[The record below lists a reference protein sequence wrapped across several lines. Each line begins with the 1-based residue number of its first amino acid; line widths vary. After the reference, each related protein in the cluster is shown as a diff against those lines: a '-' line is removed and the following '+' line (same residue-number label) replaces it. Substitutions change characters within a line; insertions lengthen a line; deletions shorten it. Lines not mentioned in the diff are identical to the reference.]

1 MKEYRKIICL
11 TKKLK
16 LMSKQFYTWFTC
28 CLLAILTAL
37 PLSVNAE
44 ELTVNDGTATNVYV
58 PVYGY
63 YADYGCRSQFVI
75 PASDL
80 QDMEGG
86 SITALTFYANMN
98 FTFTG
103 EWDVYMMTTSST
115 ITSTSFLDKS
125 AATKVVSN
133 YSVVIDKNQLN
144 LSLDAPFVYSGNN
157 LMIEFVQTTGG
168 NCSTSGAL
176 KWTGVASSK
185 SIYSSGSSSSSAT
198 TGTNVTFVPKVMFT
212 YDAAQTSCK
221 KPGSITLGDVT
232 AHTAAFSWTASED
245 NEPSWIL
252 LVKEGD
258 NVLVDNETV
267 STPSYTVTGLSSSSV
282 HTLSVEVIHACEDDS
297 TSRATTLK
305 FATLCEAIA
314 DLPWTEDFESM
325 DKGSSTSE
333 APLCW
338 SLLNAN
344 DGAYPYIFVNN
355 SSSYVHGGTQS
366 LYFQSSDSRAGYA
379 ILPSFADSALV
390 DAEIIFYYKHEN
402 DTKSGIPAVGYITNI
417 ADASTFIAIQELER
431 STSWTKAQVELGT
444 IPSGARLA
452 IRYAKQSSNYY
463 MGIDD
468 IEVRKLPTCRPPRRL
483 WIDTITTNSAKLAWH
498 PTAASGNYQVKVKNG
513 EAVLAD
519 SRVDGDTTFVISGL
533 EHSSIYRNLAVDIF
547 SICSASD
554 SSEVFSTTFSFN
566 TACQTMEFTKD
577 SLILG
582 FNDYDSGELLADLP
596 CWDTIRGAGVTADWK
611 IGTTTYNNTAK
622 SACISGT
629 GRGAGKYAVLISPAI
644 EISAGYELQAYAME
658 SSEYTS
664 DSLIFYVN
672 DAPALEGATRIG
684 DMKALNTSWQ
694 QFRQELGRSGELYIL
709 IQAYG
714 AGTIYVDEL
723 LLKPAP
729 VCPLT
734 TGLVRDSLSYDYV
747 RFSWNAAEGQ
757 NAWKVNISD
766 TRGEIA
772 VYDEV
777 VNDPFYEIDY
787 LEPLTTDT
795 VTVKVIGMC
804 EAGNSEEV
812 LEKTFIFTTLASC
825 PIPDSLSVSDITGNS
840 AKIAWKI
847 GISEN
852 YNVRYR
858 EAGSDGVV
866 LSEGFEGG
874 SMPDGWTQTGDGTWS
889 VTSGDYSTTTGA
901 AEGLYNAKITISAYS
916 GSAKLITP
924 VLDLAA
930 VSNAKLSYWHIQ
942 RSWSG
947 DNDELRVYYRASS
960 SDSWTLIPGQAYTSA
975 ISSWTLVENVELPNP
990 SATYQLAFEMS
1001 TNYGYGVAIDDIK
1014 ITGTPSE
1021 AAEWISVGSVEQKS
1035 ALLSGLAPETL
1046 YEAQA
1051 QAICASESSEWSQS
1065 VKFRTLAACIVP
1077 TDLAAKL
1084 TLGNGSIAT
1093 LNWTAPAGT
1102 TAWLVQYGRKAD
1114 FSDSIQV
1121 AVSDT
1126 ATLDLTGLTSDSTYY
1141 ARVKTVCSEEA
1152 QSAWSE
1158 VISFVPTNS
1167 YSLTINRGTTTN
1179 GVVPIYGYNAE
1190 KNTCSQFVIPAD
1202 SLAAMQW
1209 GIINKLTFYSS
1220 TASVSWGAAQF
1231 EVYMAETAST
1241 SITDLADWSTLTQ
1254 VKAAGSLSISG
1265 NQMVVELSEPYQYG
1279 DGNLLIGF
1287 NESVIGSW
1295 KSCSWLGVSAE
1306 GASVGG
1312 YGTTIAAQDFLPKM
1326 TIDFEPGVAPACAKP
1341 ARFDVDSLDAHSI
1354 SLSWAPGE
1362 GAAWRLEYKK
1372 AAAEAWTVLSQP
1384 LTDTLYVLAG
1394 LDAATEYAIR
1404 LATMCTPA
1412 EDPEALSAYVNVRAT
1427 TECAALSALNEN
1439 FESVAAGEIP
1449 LCWHAITETNSY
1461 GTYPFVLAEEDYAH
1475 SGSNEL
1481 YFASESGTAAADQ
1494 YVALPQ
1500 IENVADKR
1508 IKFYAR
1514 MQDESWEAVAMSV
1527 GIMTDPEVDST
1538 FVAVANYTLTS
1549 AAYAQYIVPFN
1560 SYAGNGQFIAIKMAK
1575 SVTDVAALIIDDVVV
1590 EEIPNCANPLNLK
1603 AALTFGNGS
1612 VATLSWQPGA
1622 SETAWEVEYSTDSLF
1637 TNAASVNV
1645 NDTAV
1650 AALAELTAEATY
1662 YARVRAICGENN
1674 ESPWSDIITF
1684 VPTNELELTI
1694 NDGTATNGF
1703 VPVYG
1708 LYVDDL
1714 SYGQFVIPA
1723 AQLAAIQGN
1732 YIDELTFYATQASID
1747 WGVAQFEVYVAE
1759 IQDATLSALATWS
1772 TLEKV
1777 MNAGSLSVNAGQ
1789 MVVTLDN
1796 LYQYQGG
1803 NLLIGF
1809 KQTVKG
1815 TYATSTWY
1823 GVTATGAS
1831 IGGYNTTVG
1840 QKDFLPKMT
1849 IHCLPADACLK
1860 PTGLAISDV
1869 TATGVT
1875 ASWDNKENGAWL
1887 YAVAP
1892 ASAAEPAASAFV
1904 ATADTAVV
1912 LNNLTDNTDYIFY
1925 LRAACGEDASPL
1937 VQAAFHTLQ
1946 LPVAVGTGF
1955 SDDFE
1960 NGNNWI
1966 FANNA
1971 KHGWVIGE
1979 AAHNGVGTHAMYV
1992 STDNGVTNDYY
2003 VSATNIV
2010 YAKKLLTFSE
2020 GSYEF
2025 NYDWRAYGEGSVD
2038 FLRVALVADSVEL
2051 TAGTI
2056 PTGLTSSALPTGW
2069 IALDGGS
2076 KLNLQSEWQHY
2087 ASAEIPVAAGTYN
2100 VVFAWKNDFSAG
2112 TNPSAAVDNFE
2123 ISKILCAKP
2132 TALTATEVSSSKA
2145 TISWSSA
2152 EDGAWQIALDTLS
2165 GFKPDSVPT
2174 YIAADTNLY
2183 HLVELAAGK
2192 SYYAY
2197 VRTNCGENGFSSWS
2211 SKLSFRTPAGN
2222 LAPTGLAVDASS
2234 LTDQAATVMWKGVAT
2249 NDKHESF
2256 ELYYSKLAALPDTL
2270 NADSLITA
2278 IADTMYSFSGLE
2290 TETTYYVWVRDNC
2303 GSDGMSA
2310 WTAAVSFTT
2319 LNSCPV
2325 PANLSVANITA
2336 HTADIAWEIGN
2347 NESYNVRYRKSA
2359 GIDADLSEEFGTAKP
2374 TDWSMYTGLYNE
2386 AAGTATL
2393 TAATYGW
2400 SFGTGSNGVF
2410 DNHARVNIYGDY
2422 QRWLATP
2429 AITVNNAVL
2438 EFDLALTAY
2447 SGALAA
2453 PATTGTDDKFIVLVS
2468 EDNKASW
2475 QVLRKWDNAGSQYV
2489 YNNIPNTADGEHVSI
2504 SLNAYN
2510 GKSIIIAFYG
2520 ESTVTNADNNLHI
2533 DNVVVGSVIA
2543 EEEWAIAN
2551 GTAAK
2556 QLQLT
2561 GLDPETTYEAQVQGV
2576 CGTDTTEWSEEIIRF
2591 KTIEACFAPSAL
2603 AVSEITAHGA
2613 TLSWHSDADA
2623 WQICLNGDEDNLIA
2637 ASDTLFVLTGL
2648 PADSAYTVKVRTNCG
2663 SEGFSKWS
2671 NSVSFTTLVACAVP
2685 THVVANDVRAHSAE
2699 ISWSSDA
2706 TAWQIC
2712 LDGNEDNLIDV
2723 TDTVYV
2729 VTGLAADTAHT
2740 VKVRANCGDEGFSK
2754 WSSVVRFTTLVSC
2767 PAPQGLHAE
2776 LTPGDGSVARL
2787 VWESA
2792 DANAWVVEYSLN
2804 ANMSDSISVEVEAA
2818 TLSLTGLT
2826 ADTTYYARVKADC
2839 GDEDGVSLWSSV
2851 ISFVP
2856 TDRYEM
2862 IVNDGTV
2869 TNSYIPL
2876 YTLYLDEANNQS
2888 QFIVPAETLVA
2899 IAGDTITSLT
2909 FYANNTKDLGVA
2921 TFEVYMAEVD
2931 STTLADTTAW
2941 SDLNLVM
2948 AEANL
2953 TLANNQMV
2961 VELSAPYGY
2970 LGGHLMIGF
2979 KQIAKNTAFYS
2990 GVSWYGV
2997 EAEGASYSMFGN
3009 SIQKGQ
3015 RNFLPK
3021 MKINFIPVEKETA
3034 VEEILNGAGSDG
3046 KAVKFIRDNR
3056 VYILRDGVV
3065 YDILG
3070 AMVR

>member
-1 MKEYRKIICL
+1 
-11 TKKLK
+11 
-16 LMSKQFYTWFTC
+16 MSKQFYTWFTC
-28 CLLAILTAL
+28 CLFAILTAL
-37 PLSVNAE
+37 PLSVKADEFTLNANA
-44 ELTVNDGTATNVYV
+44 TDGTGYL
-58 PVYGY
+58 PVYGLY
-63 YADYGCRSQFVI
+63 VDTDGTHGQTLI
-75 PASDL
+75 LASDL
-80 QDMEGG
+80 SELGVGATINALTYYLKSPAAAAWNAQISVKLAETTETSLASAFVDMSSAREVYNGSSLVATGSTMVVTFTTPYSYQGG
-86 SITALTFYANMN
+86 NLVIDFEVISSGTYKSATFYAVNAAGMGRYAYDSYGSMVESAN
-98 FTFTG
+98 AYQPKITFDY
-103 EWDVYMMTTSST
+103 E
-115 ITSTSFLDKS
+115 S
-125 AATKVVSN
+125 AATGSC
-133 YSVVIDKNQLN
+133 
-144 LSLDAPFVYSGNN
+144 ARPGN
-157 LMIEFVQTTGG
+157 
-168 NCSTSGAL
+168 
-176 KWTGVASSK
+176 
-185 SIYSSGSSSSSAT
+185 
-198 TGTNVTFVPKVMFT
+198 
-212 YDAAQTSCK
+212 
-221 KPGSITLGDVT
+221 ITLGDVT
-232 AHTAAFSWTASED
+232 THTAAFSWTASED
-245 NEPSWIL
+245 RETSWIL
-252 LVKEGD
+252 LVKEGN

-325 DKGSSTSE
+325 DKGSTTSE

-402 DTKSGIPAVGYITNI
+402 ATSSGIPAVGYITNI
-417 ADASTFIAIQELER
+417 ADASTFVAIQELER
-431 STSWTKAQVELGT
+431 YTSWTKAQVELGT

-468 IEVRKLPTCRPPRRL
+468 IEVRKLPNCRPPRRL

-533 EHSSIYRNLAVDIF
+533 EHSSMYRNLAVDIF

-554 SSEVFSTTFSFN
+554 SSEVFSTTVSFN

-611 IGTTTYNNTAK
+611 ISTTAYNNTAK
-622 SACISGT
+622 SAYITS
-629 GRGAGKYAVLISPAI
+629 RGAGKYAVLISPAI
-644 EISAGYELQAYAME
+644 EISAGYELQAYAKE
-658 SSEYTS
+658 SSHYDT

-672 DAPALEGATRIG
+672 DAPVLEGATRIG
-684 DMKALNTSWQ
+684 DMKALSTSWQ

-714 AGTIYVDEL
+714 TGTIYVDEL

-747 RFSWNAAEGQ
+747 RFSWQAAEGQ

-812 LEKTFIFTTLASC
+812 LEETFIFTTLASC

-847 GISEN
+847 GISDN

-858 EAGSDGVV
+858 LPAPDATLLSQDFEDGMAGWNITGNSSSAISTSANYTGSKGFSFHYDYSNQYLISPELSGIDADGALEFYYKNSSTSYVETFKV
-866 LSEGFEGG
+866 GF
-874 SMPDGWTQTGDGTWS
+874 S
-889 VTSGDYSTTTGA
+889 STTTSAFTYG
-901 AEGLYNAKITISAYS
+901 EEISA
-916 GSAKLITP
+916 
-924 VLDLAA
+924 
-930 VSNAKLSYWHIQ
+930 
-942 RSWSG
+942 
-947 DNDELRVYYRASS
+947 
-960 SDSWTLIPGQAYTSA
+960 SDSEWHKYTGTVPA
-975 ISSWTLVENVELPNP
+975 GTKYICI
-990 SATYQLAFEMS
+990 QLTS
-1001 TNYGYGVAIDDIK
+1001 YDKYYLYIDDIK
-1014 ITGTPSE
+1014 VIGS
-1021 AAEWISVGSVEQKS
+1021 AGNAGEWATVENIAQKS
-1035 ALLSGLAPETL
+1035 AQLSGLAPETD
-1046 YEAQA
+1046 YEAQV
-1051 QAICASESSEWSQS
+1051 QAVCASESSEWSQS
-1065 VKFRTLAACIVP
+1065 IKFRTLAACVVP
-1077 TDLAAKL
+1077 SDLAAKL
-1084 TLGNGSIAT
+1084 TLGNGTIAT
-1093 LNWTAPAGT
+1093 LNWTAPVAT
-1102 TAWLVQYGRKAD
+1102 TAWLVQYSRNAN

-1126 ATLDLTGLTSDSTYY
+1126 ATLDLTGLTAEATYY

-1158 VISFVPTNS
+1158 AISFKPTNS
-1167 YSLTINRGTTTN
+1167 YSLTINEGTTTN
-1179 GVVPIYGYNAE
+1179 EYVPIYGYYCDLGN
-1190 KNTCSQFVIPAD
+1190 KSQFIIPAATL
-1202 SLAAMQW
+1202 SSIQW
-1209 GIINKLTFYSS
+1209 GSITQLTFYAS
-1220 TASVSWGAAQF
+1220 TQSVDWSGAQF
-1231 EVYMAETAST
+1231 EVYMSEVETTTLSAMY
-1241 SITDLADWSTLTQ
+1241 DWSTLDKVMNSAEIT
-1254 VKAAGSLSISG
+1254 LSG
-1265 NQMVVELSEPYQYG
+1265 GKMVVTLDAPYQYS
-1279 DGNLLIGF
+1279 DGNLLIGIQQ
-1287 NESVIGSW
+1287 SVNGDDQRAYW
-1295 KSCSWLGVSAE
+1295 YGVTAT
-1306 GASVGG
+1306 GASIGG
-1312 YGTTIAAQDFLPKM
+1312 SNGSPAQRDFLPMM
-1326 TIDFEPGVAPACAKP
+1326 TVDFVPGVAPACAKP

-1372 AAAEAWTVLSQP
+1372 AAVEAWTVLPQT

-1394 LDAATEYAIR
+1394 LDAATEYDIR
-1404 LATMCTPA
+1404 IATMCAPA
-1412 EDPEALSAYVNVRAT
+1412 DDPEALSAYVKVSAT
-1427 TECAALSALNEN
+1427 TECTYVSAVNEN
-1439 FESVAAGEIP
+1439 FESVEAGELPI
-1449 LCWHAITETNSY
+1449 CWNAITETNTY
-1461 GTYPFVLAEEDYAH
+1461 GTYPIVLNDESIAH

-1481 YFASESGTAAADQ
+1481 YFASVSGTTAADQ

-1500 IENVADKR
+1500 IEDVASKR
-1508 IKFYAR
+1508 INFYAR
-1514 MQDESWEAVAMSV
+1514 MENATWEAVAMSV
-1527 GIMTDPEVDST
+1527 GVMTDPEVDST

-1549 AAYAQYIVPFN
+1549 AEYAQYIVPFN
-1560 SYAGNGQFIAIKMAK
+1560 SYAGNGQYIAIKMA
-1575 SVTDVAALIIDDVVV
+1575 AAATADNYAVLIVDDVVV
-1590 EEIPNCANPLNLK
+1590 EEIPNCANPLNLN
-1603 AALTFGNGS
+1603 ATLTYGNGS
-1612 VATLSWQPGA
+1612 IATLSWQPGE
-1622 SETAWEVEYSTDSLF
+1622 SETAWEVEYSTDSQF
-1637 TNAASVNV
+1637 TNALSVNV

-1662 YARVRAICGENN
+1662 YARVRAICGVNN
-1674 ESPWSDIITF
+1674 VSPWSDVITF
-1684 VPTNELELTI
+1684 VPTNAIATTVNNGSTT
-1694 NDGTATNGF
+1694 NDY

-1708 LYVDDL
+1708 YWTDHN
-1714 SYGQFVIPA
+1714 SRSQFIIPA
-1723 AQLAAIQGN
+1723 DSLTAIQWGT
-1732 YIDELTFYATQASID
+1732 IKKLIFHASTASAS
-1747 WGVAQFEVYVAE
+1747 WGAAQFEVYMAE
-1759 IQDATLSALATWS
+1759 AASKSISELADWS
-1772 TLEKV
+1772 TLTKV
-1777 MNAGSLSVNAGQ
+1777 MNAASLSISGNQ
-1789 MVVTLDN
+1789 MVVELSEPYYYD
-1796 LYQYQGG
+1796 GG
-1803 NLLIGF
+1803 NLLIGIN
-1809 KQTVKG
+1809 QTVAG
-1815 TYATSTWY
+1815 SYSSCNWLGVYAS
-1823 GVTATGAS
+1823 GAS
-1831 IGGYNTTVG
+1831 VGGYDASISQRN
-1840 QKDFLPKMT
+1840 FLPKMT
-1849 IHCLPADACLK
+1849 IEYLQGEAPSCLK
-1860 PTGLAISDV
+1860 PTGLAIAGL
-1869 TATGVT
+1869 TATGAT
-1875 ASWDNKENGAWL
+1875 LSWDNTENGAWQ
-1887 YAVAP
+1887 YAVAL
-1892 ASAAEPAASAFV
+1892 ASAEVPAEFIDV
-1904 ATADTAVV
+1904 TDTFAVV
-1912 LNNLTDNTDYIFY
+1912 SELNEMTDYIFY
-1925 LRAACGEDASPL
+1925 LRSNCGAEDGISE
-1937 VQAAFHTLQ
+1937 VISIAFHTLQ

-1960 NGNNWI
+1960 NGNNWL
-1966 FANNA
+1966 FVNGA

-2025 NYDWRAYGEGSVD
+2025 NYDWRAYGESSVD

-2076 KLNLQSEWQHY
+2076 KLNLQSTWQHY
-2087 ASAEIPVAAGTYN
+2087 TSAEIAIAAGTYN
-2100 VVFAWKNDFSAG
+2100 VVFAWKNDYSAG

-2132 TALTATEVSSSKA
+2132 TALAATEVSSSKA

-2165 GFKPDSVPT
+2165 GFNPDSVPA

-2197 VRTNCGENGFSSWS
+2197 VRMNCGENGFSSWS
-2211 SKLSFRTPAGN
+2211 SKLSFSTPAGN

-2234 LTDQAATVMWKGVAT
+2234 LTDQAATVIWKGIAT

-2256 ELYYSKLAALPDTL
+2256 ELYCSKLAALPETL

-2290 TETTYYVWVRDNC
+2290 TEATYYVWVRDNC

-2393 TAATYGW
+2393 TEATYGW

-2410 DNHARVNIYGDY
+2410 DNHARVNIYDNY

-2520 ESTVTNADNNLHI
+2520 ESTVSNADNNLHI

-2561 GLDPETTYEAQVQGV
+2561 GLDPETTYEAQVQGI
-2576 CGTDTTEWSEEIIRF
+2576 CGTDATEWSEEIIRF
-2591 KTIEACFAPSAL
+2591 KTIEACFAPSAP

-2637 ASDTLFVLTGL
+2637 ANDTLFVLTGL

-2754 WSSVVRFTTLVSC
+2754 WSSVVRFTTLVAC
-2767 PAPQGLHAE
+2767 PAPQGLRAE

-2787 VWESA
+2787 VWETA

-2804 ANMSDSISVEVEAA
+2804 ADMSDSISVEVDDA

-2862 IVNDGTV
+2862 IINDGTV

-2876 YTLYLDEANNQS
+2876 YMLYLDEANNQS

-2909 FYANNTKDLGVA
+2909 FYANNTKDLGDA

-2970 LGGHLMIGF
+2970 LGGNLMIGF
-2979 KQIAKNTAFYS
+2979 KQIAKNTAYYT

-2997 EAEGASYSMFGN
+2997 EAEGASYSIYGN
-3009 SIQKGQ
+3009 SKSKGQ

-3070 AMVR
+3070 AVVR

>member
-1 MKEYRKIICL
+1 
-11 TKKLK
+11 
-16 LMSKQFYTWFTC
+16 MSKQFYTWFTC
-28 CLLAILTAL
+28 CLFAILTAL
-37 PLSVNAE
+37 PLSVKATD
-44 ELTVNDGTATNVYV
+44 LTVCDGTTSNEYV
-58 PVYGY
+58 PFQGYNADHDQHNQMIYPAADLGAMYGQIITQMVFYISTSSNNGSNTAANRLGTWTVSLGETKATTLSGLDNTTSLTQVYQGNFDCSTGTLTLVFSEGY
-63 YADYGCRSQFVI
+63 LYNGGNLLVDINHSAASYNRWYFLGVSATGSSYTYGSQR
-75 PASDL
+75 
-80 QDMEGG
+80 
-86 SITALTFYANMN
+86 N
-98 FTFTG
+98 FLPKTTFTYEALPSCAKPG
-103 EWDVYMMTTSST
+103 T
-115 ITSTSFLDKS
+115 I
-125 AATKVVSN
+125 
-133 YSVVIDKNQLN
+133 
-144 LSLDAPFVYSGNN
+144 SLD
-157 LMIEFVQTTGG
+157 T
-168 NCSTSGAL
+168 
-176 KWTGVASSK
+176 
-185 SIYSSGSSSSSAT
+185 
-198 TGTNVTFVPKVMFT
+198 
-212 YDAAQTSCK
+212 
-221 KPGSITLGDVT
+221 VT
-232 AHTAAFSWTASED
+232 AHTAGFSWTASDD
-245 NEPSWIL
+245 NETSWIL
-252 LVKEGD
+252 LVKEGN

-325 DKGSSTSE
+325 DMGSSTSK

-379 ILPSFADSALV
+379 ILPSFADSALI
-390 DAEIIFYYKHEN
+390 DAEIIFYYRHEN
-402 DTKSGIPAVGYITNI
+402 AASSGIPAVGYITNI
-417 ADASTFIAIQELER
+417 ADASTFVAIQELER
-431 STSWTKAQVELGT
+431 NTSWTKAQVELGT

-468 IEVRKLPTCRPPRRL
+468 IEVRKLPNCRPPRRL

-533 EHSSIYRNLAVDIF
+533 EHSSMYRNLAVDIF

-611 IGTTTYNNTAK
+611 ISTTAYNNTAK
-622 SACISGT
+622 SAYIAS
-629 GRGAGKYAVLISPAI
+629 RGAGKYAVLISPAI
-644 EISAGYELQAYAME
+644 EISAGYELQAYAKE
-658 SSEYTS
+658 SSHYDT

-672 DAPALEGATRIG
+672 DAPVLEGATRIG
-684 DMKALNTSWQ
+684 DMKALSTSWQ

-714 AGTIYVDEL
+714 TGTIYVDEL

-747 RFSWNAAEGQ
+747 RFSWQAAEGQ

-812 LEKTFIFTTLASC
+812 LEETFIFTTLASC

-847 GISEN
+847 GISDN

-858 EAGSDGVV
+858 LPGSDPNLLSQDFENGMAGWTINGNSSSTISTNANHAGSNGFRFYYQSANQYLISPEISGVNAAAS
-866 LSEGFEGG
+866 LEFYYKN
-874 SMPDGWTQTGDGTWS
+874 
-889 VTSGDYSTTTGA
+889 YSTTWEETFKVGFSSTTNALSSFTYGEEITA
-901 AEGLYNAKITISAYS
+901 ADGE
-916 GSAKLITP
+916 
-924 VLDLAA
+924 
-930 VSNAKLSYWHIQ
+930 WH
-942 RSWSG
+942 
-947 DNDELRVYYRASS
+947 
-960 SDSWTLIPGQAYTSA
+960 AYT
-975 ISSWTLVENVELPNP
+975 
-990 SATYQLAFEMS
+990 ATVPAGTKYICIRCTSDNQFYL
-1001 TNYGYGVAIDDIK
+1001 YIDDIK
-1014 ITGTPSE
+1014 VTGEASE
-1021 AAEWISVGSVEQKS
+1021 AGEWTTVENIAQKS
-1035 ALLSGLAPETL
+1035 ALLSGLAPETV

-1051 QAICASESSEWSQS
+1051 QAICASENSEWSQS

-1179 GVVPIYGYNAE
+1179 GVVPVYGYYAE

-1220 TASVSWGAAQF
+1220 NASISWGAAQF
-1231 EVYMAETAST
+1231 EVYMAEIASA

-1287 NESVIGSW
+1287 NESVAGSW
-1295 KSCSWLGVSAE
+1295 TSCSWLGVSAE

-1312 YGTTIAAQDFLPKM
+1312 YGTTIDAQDFLPKM
-1326 TIDFEPGVAPACAKP
+1326 TIAFEPGVAPACAKP

-1372 AAAEAWTVLSQP
+1372 AAAEEWTVLSQP

-1412 EDPEALSAYVNVRAT
+1412 EDPEALSAYVNVRVT
-1427 TECAALSALNEN
+1427 TECAALSSLNEN

-1449 LCWHAITETNSY
+1449 LCWSAITETNSY
-1461 GTYPFVLAEEDYAH
+1461 GTYPFVLAAEDFAH

-1514 MQDESWEAVAMSV
+1514 VQDESWEAVAMSV

-1575 SVTDVAALIIDDVVV
+1575 SVTDAAALIIDDVVV

-1674 ESPWSDIITF
+1674 ESPWSDVITF
-1684 VPTNELELTI
+1684 VPTNELKLTI
-1694 NDGTATNGF
+1694 NEGTATNGY

-1708 LYVDDL
+1708 LYVDHL

-1723 AQLAAIQGN
+1723 AQLAAIQGI

-1747 WGVAQFEVYVAE
+1747 WGAAQFEVYVAE
-1759 IQDATLSALATWS
+1759 IQDATLSALTTWS

-1777 MNAGSLSVNAGQ
+1777 MNAGSLSVNDGQ

-1815 TYATSTWY
+1815 TYKTSTWY

-1831 IGGYNTTVG
+1831 IGGYDTSVG

-1925 LRAACGEDASPL
+1925 LRAACGEDASPS

-1960 NGNNWI
+1960 NGNNWL
-1966 FANNA
+1966 FVNGA

-2025 NYDWRAYGEGSVD
+2025 NYDWRAYGESSVD

-2076 KLNLQSEWQHY
+2076 KLNLQSAWQHY
-2087 ASAEIPVAAGTYN
+2087 TSAEIAVAAGTYN
-2100 VVFAWKNDFSAG
+2100 VVFAWKNDYSAG

-2132 TALTATEVSSSKA
+2132 TALAATEVSSSKA

-2165 GFKPDSVPT
+2165 GFNPDSVPA

-2197 VRTNCGENGFSSWS
+2197 VRMNCGENGFSSWS

-2234 LTDQAATVMWKGVAT
+2234 LTDQAATVIWKGIAT

-2256 ELYYSKLAALPDTL
+2256 ELYYSKLAALPETL

-2290 TETTYYVWVRDNC
+2290 TEATYYVWVRDNC

-2386 AAGTATL
+2386 TAGTATL
-2393 TAATYGW
+2393 TEATYGW

-2410 DNHARVNIYGDY
+2410 DNHARVNIYDNY

-2520 ESTVTNADNNLHI
+2520 ESTVSNADNNLHI

-2561 GLDPETTYEAQVQGV
+2561 GLDPETTYEAQVQGI
-2576 CGTDTTEWSEEIIRF
+2576 CGTDATEWSEEIIRF
-2591 KTIEACFAPSAL
+2591 KTIEACFTPSAP

-2637 ASDTLFVLTGL
+2637 ANDTLFVLTGL

-2754 WSSVVRFTTLVSC
+2754 WSSVVRFTTLVAC
-2767 PAPQGLHAE
+2767 PAPQGLRAE

-2787 VWESA
+2787 VWETA

-2804 ANMSDSISVEVEAA
+2804 ADMSDSISVEVDDA

-2862 IVNDGTV
+2862 IINDGTV

-2876 YTLYLDEANNQS
+2876 YMLYLDEANNQS

-2909 FYANNTKDLGVA
+2909 FYANNTKDLGDA

-2970 LGGHLMIGF
+2970 LGGNLMIGF
-2979 KQIAKNTAFYS
+2979 KQIAKNTAYYT

-2997 EAEGASYSMFGN
+2997 EAEGASYSIYGN
-3009 SIQKGQ
+3009 SKSKGQ

-3070 AMVR
+3070 AVVR